1 VNIVCYY
8 SYDRLWPVESLRRY
22 FEGRGDQWTEIKL
35 WTRWRSAWGAIEAI
49 RNADHVFIWN
59 GQDIGC
65 QWIRRAC
72 EEEGKPWSV
81 FEWGFFPQKEHFHID
96 PSGII
101 GDSSLC
107 GSLDWV
113 TDEMLS
119 AYRAFRERFL
129 AGRGLEWKG
138 DRDGPVLVPLQI
150 EHDSSII
157 FHSPIKRMAELVRHV
172 ADAYPDREIRVVKHP
187 VNLNQRIGEGR
198 WKVIPGRTLDAAQ
211 DAGLVVGLNST
222 SLLETAMLGVPT
234 IALGRCPL
242 SHHQDEVERL
252 LAACVARQI
261 PRGAE
266 DLTPWLRQIGVEL

>member
-1 VNIVCYY
+1 
-8 SYDRLWPVESLRRY
+8 
-22 FEGRGDQWTEIKL
+22 
-35 WTRWRSAWGAIEAI
+35 
-49 RNADHVFIWN
+49 
-59 GQDIGC
+59 
-65 QWIRRAC
+65 
-72 EEEGKPWSV
+72 
-81 FEWGFFPQKEHFHID
+81 
-96 PSGII
+96 
-101 GDSSLC
+101 
-107 GSLDWV
+107 
-113 TDEMLS
+113 
-119 AYRAFRERFL
+119 
-129 AGRGLEWKG
+129 
-138 DRDGPVLVPLQI
+138 LVQ
-150 EHDSSII
+150 
-157 FHSPIKRMAELVRHV
+157 HV